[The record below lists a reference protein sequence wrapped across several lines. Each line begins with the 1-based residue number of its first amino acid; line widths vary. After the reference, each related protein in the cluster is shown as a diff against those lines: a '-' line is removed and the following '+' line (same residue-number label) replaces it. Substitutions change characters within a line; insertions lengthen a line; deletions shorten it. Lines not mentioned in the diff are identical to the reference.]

1 MDISKQ
7 GKVDL
12 LQIAKQIDELA
23 SNPANMERWRQ
34 KIALTF
40 ERPEVVKIKDPTVV
54 VIKPSKVIKE
64 GTKEGTTP
72 YKQWQA
78 SRDEVDVLL
87 QKWLD
92 DLDPKTDI
100 DILYSLLA
108 FYHDSRLPIR
118 HIVDDGL
125 KKQSPV
131 FYEWMSLYY
140 ARGILIR
147 PNMAIFPSQGEQCT
161 VEQCLDVYL
170 SHVKADL
177 AGKKPEETE
186 QKGKRGRHKKYT
198 PEMREK
204 MRNAYEELYEQS
216 GDAKS
221 AWYKVA
227 KLYGIKT
234 RDDSD
239 YSGKAAEMACRRY
252 LHKQN
257 K

>member
-7 GKVDL
+7 GEVDSF
-12 LQIAKQIDELA
+12 QIAKQVDELV

-40 ERPEVVKIKDPTVV
+40 ERPEVVKIKDYEAVEDY
-54 VIKPSKVIKE
+54 KVSDKLFQKRTCSE
-64 GTKEGTTP
+64 NLWRE
-72 YKQWQA
+72 

-87 QKWLD
+87 QKWIP

-100 DILYSLLA
+100 DILYTLLA

-125 KKQSPV
+125 KKQAPV
-131 FYEWMSLYY
+131 FCEWMSLYY

-161 VEQCLDVYL
+161 VEQCLDVFL

-177 AGKKPEETE
+177 AGKKPA
-186 QKGKRGRHKKYT
+186 
-198 PEMREK
+198 EK
-204 MRNAYEELYEQS
+204 EHNTIWTKIKAWFWKLYE
-216 GDAKS
+216 
-221 AWYKVA
+221 
-227 KLYGIKT
+227 KT
-234 RDDSD
+234 VKAFFDSVLE
-239 YSGKAAEMACRRY
+239 K
-252 LHKQN
+252 
-257 K
+257 